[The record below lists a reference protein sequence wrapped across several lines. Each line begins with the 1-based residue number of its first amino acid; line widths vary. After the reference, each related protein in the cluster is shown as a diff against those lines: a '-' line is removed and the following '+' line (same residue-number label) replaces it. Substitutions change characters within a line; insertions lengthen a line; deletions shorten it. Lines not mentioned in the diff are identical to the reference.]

1 MCASKD
7 FNNYKKTLLEIINNE
22 KLELSEDVKNNNIKS
37 LDNIYTSFNN
47 EKNNI
52 EKDLKENIT
61 MYKLINDNQELVKKV
76 YENKNEEYKKNMSFE
91 KYCSNVEKLIYNNIT
106 HNSKVIINN
115 MLKSGFSLFVIETV
129 KEGINE
135 QLKEKEESIIGEI
148 YSELFKNLNNY

>member
-1 MCASKD
+1 
-7 FNNYKKTLLEIINNE
+7 
-22 KLELSEDVKNNNIKS
+22 
-37 LDNIYTSFNN
+37 
-47 EKNNI
+47 
-52 EKDLKENIT
+52 

-76 YENKNEEYKKNMSFE
+76 YENKSEEYKKNMSLE